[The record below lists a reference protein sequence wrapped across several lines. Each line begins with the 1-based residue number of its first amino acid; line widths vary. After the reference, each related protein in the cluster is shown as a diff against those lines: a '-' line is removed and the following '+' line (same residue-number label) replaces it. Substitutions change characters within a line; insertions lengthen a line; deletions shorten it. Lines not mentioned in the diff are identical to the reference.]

1 MGYTKNIGHNLV
13 TQILKIVFGMLT
25 GILVAR
31 ALGPAGQGY
40 IAYLILIFTL
50 LGNFGHLGIT
60 SAVAFYQKRSG
71 FDRVAIYSSNVNTL
85 ALMTLA
91 STGIIILLRS
101 LGLLLINYSWPMVG
115 GGLVLM
121 VSYLFVGHHQAWLTG
136 DERIILN
143 NQIGLVSF
151 FLKSGAIILLW
162 LWGMLTVN
170 SFFLVSVVSLALWFI
185 LIQIKMKETYIPSIS
200 TNILKAEFAYGGV
213 AWASTLFAFMHYRAD
228 QIMIKQYLGS
238 ADLGVYTIA
247 VTIAELLFLLPLS
260 INTALTGKLY
270 NLAEGDSGR
279 TLLARTT
286 RICVAICLALCIFA
300 IPGSFLIPYVYGK
313 PYAAG
318 TQIMLLL
325 IPGVLFACIPKIVSP
340 WFFSTGRPMVHLRIT
355 LGCLLINIL
364 LNLFLIPIWATL
376 GAAMAST
383 ISYIFYGSYYIA
395 MLKFSEG
402 FTIKELLLL
411 GRDDWAILKRVQ
423 KK

>member
-1 MGYTKNIGHNLV
+1 MGYTKNIGHNLF

-60 SAVAFYQKRSG
+60 SAVAFYQKKSG

-91 STGIIILLRS
+91 TAGIIVLLRS
-101 LGLLLINYSWPMVG
+101 YGLLLANYSWFMIV

-121 VSYLFVGHHQAWLTG
+121 VSYLFIGHHQAWLTG
-136 DERIILN
+136 DEKIILN

-151 FLKSGAIILLW
+151 FLKSGTILLLW
-162 LWGMLTVN
+162 LWGVLTVN
-170 SFFLVSVVSLALWFI
+170 SFFLITVVSLLLWFI
-185 LIQIKMKETYIPSIS
+185 LIQIKLKESYLARIS
-200 TNILKAEFAYGGV
+200 TRILKAEFAYGGV
-213 AWASTLFAFMHYRAD
+213 AWASTLFAFLHYRAD

-260 INTALTGKLY
+260 INTALTGRLY

-279 TLLARTT
+279 TLLASTT
-286 RICVAICLALCIFA
+286 RICMAICLALCLIA

-340 WFFSTGRPMVHLRIT
+340 WFFSSGRPKVHLRIT
-355 LGCLLINIL
+355 LGCLLINII
-364 LNLFLIPIWATL
+364 LNFFFIPLWQNL
-376 GAAMAST
+376 GAALAST
-383 ISYIFYGSYYIA
+383 ISYVCYGLYYLA
-395 MLKFSEG
+395 MLKYGEG
-402 FTIKELLLL
+402 FSLKELLLPGMGDL
-411 GRDDWAILKRVQ
+411 ALWKRIRKQ
-423 KK
+423 